1 MVFYGF
7 WVVGCLSALVYQHS
21 MTPLALPCK
30 LMIPTKGQAQ
40 SRLLL
45 WVLIQIRPSF
55 RSFFRSPSL
64 VDPNEEALELA
75 TPTDP
80 VVELLKQGAGERVE
94 PQRDS
99 ACSLAKGIRD

>member
-1 MVFYGF
+1 
-7 WVVGCLSALVYQHS
+7 

-45 WVLIQIRPSF
+45 NILIKICPSF
-55 RSFFRSPSL
+55 RSFFRSLSV

-80 VVELLKQGAGERVE
+80 VVELLKQGAGERAE
-94 PQRDS
+94 PQTDS
-99 ACSLAKGIRD
+99 AGSSVKCIRD